1 MASKVSSRQQ
11 AMAKARERRSA
22 LDQDRVARDRRVE
35 EATAQV
41 LLQLQE
47 RAAAEQGVQVA
58 NAKIGAA
65 LRRLLED
72 EGVAAEGVG
81 CRVASRPDREGC
93 APAGPGGAERG
104 GVSGRSLGRRRRY
117 TGPAGGER
125 SPGGSPAPRA
135 RAAQIRQPGS
145 SGPVR
150 TSDCSLTVQRDQP
163 GQPLPMAGPGGQVR
177 LASSSAAASWTR
189 RVSALGSAGLP
200 RAGCEGVG
208 ERGCSYDGRVAHVV
222 KRAAAADSRG
232 QRRVGGPG
240 VPADDV
246 ADGGLGYAPAEQD
259 VAANGWGP
267 EVVEV
272 CGRGELSTLDVHE
285 ARGTGRRATGAGR
298 AGRGRQG
305 RGWSVRFLAT
315 FVKGCRGR
323 RRL

>member
-1 MASKVSSRQQ
+1 
-11 AMAKARERRSA
+11 MAKARERRSA

-58 NAKIGAA
+58 NAKIGGGAA
-65 LRRLLED
+65 
-72 EGVAAEGVG
+72 AAARGRG
-81 CRVASRPDREGC
+81 GRGRGRRVASRPDREGC

-104 GVSGRSLGRRRRY
+104 GVSGRSLGRRRRG
-117 TGPAGGER
+117 TGPAGAER
-125 SPGGSPAPRA
+125 SPGGSPAPRG

-150 TSDCSLTVQRDQP
+150 TSDRSLTVQHDRP
-163 GQPLPMAGPGGQVR
+163 GQPLPTAGPGGQVR
-177 LASSSAAASWTR
+177 LASSSAAARWTR

-208 ERGCSYDGRVAHVV
+208 ERGCSHDGRVAQVV

-232 QRRVGGPG
+232 QRRVGGEG
-240 VPADDV
+240 VQADDV

-259 VAANGWGP
+259 VAAVGCGP

-272 CGRGELSTLDVHE
+272 CGRGELSALDVHE
-285 ARGTGRRATGAGR
+285 ARGTGRRAAGAGR
-298 AGRGRQG
+298 AGRGRPG

-315 FVKGCRGR
+315 FEVKGCRGR